1 MIYIR
6 LVFESFRFAMQAL
19 RSNLLRTTLSLLGVT
34 IGIFAIISVFTIVDS
49 LERSIRQS
57 MSFVGERVMYVEKFP
72 WIFSGGPDIPWW
84 KYQQRP
90 PATTREYKFLE
101 ENLENAEAIALVSRR
116 GGNILKHRNN
126 SISGIMLQG
135 VTQHF
140 NKVAEVPIAEGRF
153 FTQQEIEGSRNVI
166 IIGHDIAENLYPNGN
181 ALGSDL
187 RIRGQKFTVVGVME
201 KQGAGLFEG
210 LPTNDKNSYT
220 PFGTF
225 GKMFASGPRGIQPVL
240 MIKGLVDDPGMQNL
254 EYEVRGKMRTIRGLK
269 PYQEDNFAVNRS
281 EMMADQISSLFSI
294 IGFAGAII
302 GGFSILIGGF
312 GIANI
317 MFVSVK
323 ERTNIIGIQKSLG
336 AKNFFILFQFLFESV
351 FLSLIGGGVGI
362 LLVSLI
368 TFIPMGSLE
377 VILTPGNILLGL
389 GVSVVIGVLS
399 GIIPA
404 VVASHLDPVI
414 AIRSK

>member
-1 MIYIR
+1 MIYLR
-6 LVFESFRFAMQAL
+6 LVFESLRFAMQAL
-19 RSNLLRTTLSLLGVT
+19 KSNLLRTLLSLLGVT
-34 IGIFAIISVFTIVDS
+34 IGIFAIISVFTVVDS

-57 MSFVGERVMYVEKFP
+57 MSFVGERIIYIEKWP
-72 WIFSGGPDIPWW
+72 WIFKGDDMPWW
-84 KYQQRP
+84 EYMKRP
-90 PATTREYKFLE
+90 PATVREYRYLE
-101 ENLENAEAIALVSRR
+101 ETLENDEGVAIVSRR
-116 GGNILKHRNN
+116 GGNTFKHLNN
-126 SISGIMLQG
+126 SMTGIMMQG
-135 VTQHF
+135 VSLNF
-140 NKVAEVPIAEGRF
+140 NQVAEVPIAEGRY
-153 FTQQEIEGSRNVI
+153 FTQQEVDGSRNVI
-166 IIGHDIAENLYPNGN
+166 IIGHEVAENLFPQGNG
-181 ALGSDL
+181 
-187 RIRGQKFTVVGVME
+187 IGQTIKVMGQRFTVVGIME

-210 LPTNDKNSYT
+210 LPTNDKNSYV
-220 PFGTF
+220 PFGAF
-225 GKMFASGPRGIQPVL
+225 GKMFAGGPRGVQPSL
-240 MIKGLVDDPGMQNL
+240 MIKGRVDDPGLQNL

-269 PYQEDNFAVNRS
+269 PYQNDSFAVNRS
-281 EMMADQISSLFSI
+281 EMMQDEISNLFSI
-294 IGFAGAII
+294 IGLAGWVI
-302 GGFSILIGGF
+302 GGFSILVGGF

-368 TFIPMGSLE
+368 TFIPTGSLE
-377 VILTPGNILLGL
+377 IILTPGNILLGL

-404 VVASHLDPVI
+404 VIASHLDPVV

>member
-1 MIYIR
+1 MLYLR
-6 LVFESFRFAMQAL
+6 LVYESFQFAWQAL
-19 RSNLLRTTLSLLGVT
+19 RSNLLRTILSLLGVT

-49 LERSIRQS
+49 LERSIRES
-57 MSFVGERVMYVEKFP
+57 MSFVGERIVYVEKFP
-72 WIFSGGPDIPWW
+72 WIFSDDSDIPWW
-84 KYQQRP
+84 KFMQRP
-90 PATTREYKFLE
+90 SPNTREFRYMH
-101 ENLENAEAIALVSRR
+101 ENLENAEAVALVARR
-116 GGNILKHRNN
+116 GGNTFKHRNN
-126 SISGIMLQG
+126 SMGGIMLQG
-135 VTQHF
+135 VTLDF

-153 FTQQEIEGSRNVI
+153 FTQQEIDGSRNVI
-166 IIGHDIAENLYPNGN
+166 IIGDEVAQSLFPNSS
-181 ALGSDL
+181 ALGGDI
-187 RIRGQKFTVVGVME
+187 RISGQKFTVIGVME

-210 LPTNDKNSYT
+210 MPTNDKNSYA
-220 PFGTF
+220 PFGAF
-225 GKMFASGPRGIQPVL
+225 GKLFAGGPRGVQPTL
-240 MIKGLVDDPGMQNL
+240 MVKGRVDDLKLQNL
-254 EYEVRGKMRTIRGLK
+254 EYEIKGKMRTIRGLK
-269 PYQEDNFAVNRS
+269 PYQEDNFAINRS
-281 EMMADQISSLFSI
+281 EMMADAIGEMFAI
-294 IGFAGAII
+294 IGIAGWVI
-302 GGFSILIGGF
+302 GGFSILVGGF

-362 LLVSLI
+362 LLVSLV

-377 VILTPGNILLGL
+377 IILTPGNIILGL

-404 VVASHLDPVI
+404 VIASHLDPVI